1 MSGAENLHDAPGSR
15 VLLRAPSSS
24 RPRPLDL
31 GALILAVLV
40 AIPIASVCASLFT
53 GLSPIFAHLAETV
66 LVEYIVNTLSLVAL
80 VVIGVLIIGVP
91 AAWLTSCCEFKGRRF
106 LEAALILPLAAP
118 AYVLAYAYA
127 GFLSAY
133 GPVQGALRAITGW
146 ETGDYWFPDVR
157 SLPGAAL
164 MLTLVLYPYVYLLAR
179 ARFLSESATALE
191 AARLLGRK
199 PWAAFFAVS
208 LPLARPAL
216 VAGAALAAM
225 EAFADYGTVSY
236 FGVPAFTTGI
246 YSAWFSFS
254 DPKAAAQ
261 LASVLIGFV
270 ALALVF
276 ERFARGQA
284 RYHETG
290 RRDRRPPR
298 FPLNGRQSLA
308 AILACSLPPL
318 FGFVIPAL
326 VLSGLLLESGGPAR
340 DFARDLFNTLTLA
353 GIAALVVTAGAL
365 ILALARKERPKALAG
380 RAASF
385 ASLGYAVPGSVIAVG
400 VIGSFAGFDNAIDWV
415 ARHLFGITTGLVL
428 TGGLAALIFAYLV
441 LYLAVA
447 LQSIGAGLER
457 MTPSISGAAKLL
469 SRGPWDA
476 LMRVYLPLVSP
487 SVLTA
492 ALLVFVDVMKELPAT
507 LMLRPFNFDTLAI
520 LANRYAS
527 DERLSFAAAPSLA
540 IVAAGIIPCILLIRG
555 ISASAKDRNA
565 APPIAGSGPQD

>member
-1 MSGAENLHDAPGSR
+1 LSGTDRLGSPPPSLLTSGASGL
-15 VLLRAPSSS
+15 
-24 RPRPLDL
+24 RPRALDL
-31 GALILAVLV
+31 AALALALLLAV
-40 AIPIASVCASLFT
+40 PIASVC
-53 GLSPIFAHLAETV
+53 LSVVSGFSPVFAHLAETV
-66 LVEYIVNTLSLVAL
+66 LPEYIANTLSLVGL
-80 VVIGVLIIGVP
+80 VIAGVLIIGVP
-91 AAWLTSCCEFKGRRF
+91 AAWLTSCCEFTGRRL

-133 GPVQGALRAITGW
+133 GPVQESLRALTRW
-146 ETGDYWFPDVR
+146 ETGDYWFPEVR

-191 AARLLGRK
+191 AARLLGRG

-216 VAGAALAAM
+216 AAGAALAAM
-225 EAFADYGTVSY
+225 ETFADYGTVSY

-246 YSAWFSFS
+246 YSAWFSFA

-261 LASVLIGFV
+261 LASILIGFV
-270 ALALVF
+270 ALALLL
-276 ERFARGQA
+276 ERFARGKA
-284 RYHETG
+284 RFHETG
-290 RRDRRPPR
+290 RRDRRPAR
-298 FPLNGRQSLA
+298 FRLTGVRSA
-308 AILACSLPPL
+308 GAIAACSLPPI
-318 FGFVIPAL
+318 FGFAVPAL
-326 VLSGLLLESGGPAR
+326 VLGELLIESGGPTR
-340 DFARDLFNTLTLA
+340 DFARHLMNSLTLA
-353 GIAALVVTAGAL
+353 GIAAVVVTAGAL
-365 ILALARKERPKALAG
+365 VLAFARKERPTALAG

-385 ASLGYAVPGSVIAVG
+385 ASLGYAVPGAVIAVG
-400 VIGSFAGFDNAIDWV
+400 VLGPFAALDNTIAFLAQHI
-415 ARHLFGITTGLVL
+415 FGVSTGLVF
-428 TGGLAALIFAYLV
+428 TGGIAALIFAYSV

-447 LQSIGAGLER
+447 LQSVGAGLER

-520 LANRYAS
+520 AANNYAS
-527 DERLSFAAAPSLA
+527 DERLSWAAAPSLA

-555 ISASAKDRNA
+555 IASSAHGRDA
-565 APPIAGSGPQD
+565 APPLP

>member
-1 MSGAENLHDAPGSR
+1 MDQEAGQGSLPREQRALDASAL
-15 VLLRAPSSS
+15 VL
-24 RPRPLDL
+24 
-31 GALILAVLV
+31 ALSLAL
-40 AIPIASVCASLFT
+40 PIASVCLSLFS
-53 GLSPIFAHLAETV
+53 GLSPTFAHLAETV
-66 LVEYIVNTLSLVAL
+66 LSEYIVNTLSLVGL
-80 VVIGVLIIGVP
+80 VIVGVLIIGVP
-91 AAWLTSCCEFKGRRF
+91 AAWLTSACEFPGRRV

-133 GPVQGALRAITGW
+133 GPVQETLRALTGW
-146 ETGDYWFPDVR
+146 ETGDYWFPEVR

-164 MLTLVLYPYVYLLAR
+164 MLVLVLYPYVYLLAR

-191 AARLLGRK
+191 AARLLGRG
-199 PWAAFFAVS
+199 PWAAFFSVS

-261 LASVLIGFV
+261 LASILIGFV
-270 ALALVF
+270 ALALLL
-276 ERFARGQA
+276 ERLARGKA
-284 RYHETG
+284 KFHETG

-298 FPLNGRQSLA
+298 IRLQGA
-308 AILACSLPPL
+308 KGMGAVLACSLPPL
-318 FGFVIPAL
+318 FGFVVPAL
-326 VLSGLLLESGGPAR
+326 VLGELLLESGGPTR
-340 DFARDLFNTLTLA
+340 DFGRHLFNSLTLA
-353 GIAALVVTAGAL
+353 GIAALVVTAAAL
-365 ILALARKERPKALAG
+365 LLAFARKERPSGLAG

-400 VIGSFAGFDNAIDWV
+400 VLGPFAAID
-415 ARHLFGITTGLVL
+415 AIIAMIAQQLFGVSTGLVL
-428 TGGLAALIFAYLV
+428 TGGIAALIFAYMV

-447 LQSIGAGLER
+447 LQSVAAGLER

-476 LMRVYLPLVSP
+476 LMRVYLPLISP

-520 LANRYAS
+520 AANNYAS
-527 DERLSFAAAPSLA
+527 DERLSWAAAPSLA

-555 ISASAKDRNA
+555 IAASAHGRETA
-565 APPIAGSGPQD
+565 APLPEAVAGTNLTAVPRG

>member
-1 MSGAENLHDAPGSR
+1 LSGTDRLSSPPASLLTSGASGLR
-15 VLLRAPSSS
+15 LRA
-24 RPRPLDL
+24 RALDL
-31 GALILAVLV
+31 AALALALLLAV
-40 AIPIASVCASLFT
+40 PIASVC
-53 GLSPIFAHLAETV
+53 LSVVSGFSPVFAHLAETV
-66 LVEYIVNTLSLVAL
+66 LPEYIVNTLSLVGL
-80 VVIGVLIIGVP
+80 VIAGVLIIGVP
-91 AAWLTSCCEFKGRRF
+91 AAWLTSCCEFTGRRL

-133 GPVQGALRAITGW
+133 GPVQESLRALTGW
-146 ETGDYWFPDVR
+146 ETGNYWFPEVR

-191 AARLLGRK
+191 AARLLGRG

-216 VAGAALAAM
+216 AAGAALAAM
-225 EAFADYGTVSY
+225 ETFADYGTVSY
-236 FGVPAFTTGI
+236 FGVPVFTTGI
-246 YSAWFSFS
+246 YSAWFSFA

-261 LASVLIGFV
+261 LASILISFV
-270 ALALVF
+270 ALALLL
-276 ERFARGQA
+276 ERFARGKA
-284 RYHETG
+284 RFHETG
-290 RRDRRPPR
+290 RRDRRPAR
-298 FPLNGRQSLA
+298 FQLTGLRSA
-308 AILACSLPPL
+308 VAIAACSLPPI
-318 FGFVIPAL
+318 FGFAVPAL
-326 VLSGLLLESGGPAR
+326 VLGELLIESGGPTR
-340 DFARDLFNTLTLA
+340 DFARHLMNSLTLA
-353 GIAALVVTAGAL
+353 GIAAVVVTAGAL
-365 ILALARKERPKALAG
+365 VLAFVRKERPTALAG

-385 ASLGYAVPGSVIAVG
+385 ASLGYAVPGAVIAVG
-400 VIGSFAGFDNAIDWV
+400 VLGPFAALDNTIAFLAQHI
-415 ARHLFGITTGLVL
+415 FGVSTGLVF
-428 TGGLAALIFAYLV
+428 TGGIAALIFAYLV

-447 LQSIGAGLER
+447 LQSVAAGLER

-520 LANRYAS
+520 AANNYAS
-527 DERLSFAAAPSLA
+527 DERLSWAAAPSLA

-555 ISASAKDRNA
+555 IASSAYGRVA
-565 APPIAGSGPQD
+565 APPLP